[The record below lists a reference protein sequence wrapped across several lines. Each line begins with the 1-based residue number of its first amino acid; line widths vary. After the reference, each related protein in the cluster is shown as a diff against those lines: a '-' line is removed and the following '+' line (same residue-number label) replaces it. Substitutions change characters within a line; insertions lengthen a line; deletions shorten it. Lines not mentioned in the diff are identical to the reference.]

1 MVRTNKMLYA
11 ILGAGLVIAANV
23 MITNYLIKRSIN
35 NFKLPTI
42 PKIVAVDLDKVVQD
56 KLNDGMTPLEVVT
69 FTDTLMSVLL
79 ADGYIILDSKTILNA
94 PSQHVLKKVSTEQ
107 LAIMVEE
114 RGIKIRDNKTLE
126 EALKSSQAQLDEM
139 LKP

>member
-1 MVRTNKMLYA
+1 MVRTNKILYA
-11 ILGAGLVIAANV
+11 ILGAGLVIAANI
-23 MITNYLIKRSIN
+23 MITNYLIKQSIN

-107 LAIMVEE
+107 LAIMVKE